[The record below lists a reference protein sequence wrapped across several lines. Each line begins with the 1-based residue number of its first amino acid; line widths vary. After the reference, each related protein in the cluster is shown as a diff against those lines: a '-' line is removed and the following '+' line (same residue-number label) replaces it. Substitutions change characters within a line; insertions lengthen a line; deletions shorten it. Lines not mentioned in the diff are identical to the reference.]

1 MIFIR
6 GYPTHGFFRN
16 SPPRASKI
24 FLRCLERRSEFRS
37 IKRIENAVEERGF
50 REPVGTVRKERGAE
64 HAIVFHAT

>member
-1 MIFIR
+1 MDIR
-6 GYPTHGFFRN
+6 PTVFFEILLLEQN
-16 SPPRASKI
+16 EF

-50 REPVGTVRKERGAE
+50 REPVGTVRREKERGAE